1 MCGRFSIIDDIDQIC
16 QRFNCPTVAFDY
28 WPRYNVAPTQ
38 EVPVVMQGQGFRE
51 LKLMRWGLI
60 PNWTREGKRGKPL
73 INARVES
80 IKDKPSFKTSFRYR
94 RCIIPCNG
102 YFEWQKGAGG
112 KLPYRIMPKGVELFG
127 LAGLWDR
134 WTDPAGQQV
143 LSFAIIT
150 TEAAEAVRAIHHRMP
165 YILPRE
171 QEELWLKGSGDQD
184 LLSILQAVQDLKAYR
199 VSTLV
204 NSPQNDSPAII
215 ERVI

>member
-38 EVPVVMQGQGFRE
+38 EVPVVMQGQNRRE
-51 LKLMRWGLI
+51 LKPMRWGLI
-60 PNWTREGKRGKPL
+60 PYWTGEGKKGKPL

-80 IKDKPSFKTSFRYR
+80 IGEKPSFKNSFRHR

-102 YFEWQKGAGG
+102 YFEWQKEPGG
-112 KLPYRIMPKGVELFG
+112 KLPYRIMQQGVELFG
-127 LAGLWDR
+127 LAGLWDQ
-134 WTDPAGQQV
+134 WMDATGQEI

-150 TEAAEAVRAIHHRMP
+150 TEAAEAVRAIHQRMP
-165 YILPRE
+165 YILSRE
-171 QEELWLKGSGDQD
+171 QEKMWLEGTGNHD
-184 LLSILQAVQDLKAYR
+184 LLSLMQPVQDLASYR

-204 NSPQNDSPAII
+204 NSPKNDTPAII
-215 ERVI
+215 EKIQ

>member
-102 YFEWQKGAGG
+102 YFEWQKGAGENF
-112 KLPYRIMPKGVELFG
+112 LIV
-127 LAGLWDR
+127 
-134 WTDPAGQQV
+134 
-143 LSFAIIT
+143 
-150 TEAAEAVRAIHHRMP
+150 
-165 YILPRE
+165 
-171 QEELWLKGSGDQD
+171 
-184 LLSILQAVQDLKAYR
+184 
-199 VSTLV
+199 
-204 NSPQNDSPAII
+204 
-215 ERVI
+215 

>member
-1 MCGRFSIIDDIDQIC
+1 
-16 QRFNCPTVAFDY
+16 
-28 WPRYNVAPTQ
+28 
-38 EVPVVMQGQGFRE
+38 MQGQGFRE

-150 TEAAEAVRAIHHRMP
+150 TEAAEAVSAIHQRMP